1 MAPRSAFLRTRLL
14 SPQKQPNYRMKLTRL
29 GRRFV
34 RGIDSLPSLHSLA
47 RARLGLQL
55 MRGR

>member
-1 MAPRSAFLRTRLL
+1 MIPLARLGGGRPENPFLP
-14 SPQKQPNYRMKLTRL
+14 SNYRMKLTRL
-29 GRRFV
+29 GHRFSS
-34 RGIDSLPSLHSLA
+34 GIDTRSAACSLA